1 MKNIITHNGDNM
13 KIISWNINGLKSL
26 IKTGHFE
33 EIFKENP
40 DILCLQEVKSAE
52 IPEIDGYYNYLFP
65 SKKGVNYSG
74 VAIYTKKEAISSR
87 NGFGVKD
94 FDDEGRLIRLE
105 FENFN
110 LYNVYAPTG
119 AGSKED
125 FQNKLDFYDKFTK
138 YIRKSNKPVIFCGD
152 LNRISAEIDAKN
164 IKNIINKSGFMPEE
178 QEWFKDLLNNDFI
191 DAFRKYSNETDK
203 FTWWPYAWN
212 SRAKNNGYRF
222 DYFLVSK
229 SFENTLTNSYILTDQ
244 LGSDHAP
251 IVLELNSCP
260 VCGLVNKDSNEYCN
274 NCGIKLIESDDE
286 EIIRKD
292 KFEISKD
299 KIILLDLNYTL
310 IANSKDIRT
319 LPLEEKIA
327 KQEYEN
333 DLINLIEDNY
343 VILITASPYKRSHKI
358 LRDIKTKTDFIPD
371 ESYWNFG
378 GQPPQVKKYWMENE
392 VIPKHGDDMD
402 KYLAIE
408 SNPATRRMYKKL
420 GIEARPKGDFI

>member
-1 MKNIITHNGDNM
+1 M

-33 EIFKENP
+33 EIFNEKP

-52 IPEIDGYYNYLFP
+52 IPEIEGYHSYLFP

-74 VAIYTKKEAISSR
+74 VAVYTKTEAISCR
-87 NGFGVKD
+87 KGFGLKEAD
-94 FDDEGRLIRLE
+94 AEGRVLRLE
-105 FENFN
+105 FDDFQ
-110 LYNVYAPTG
+110 LYNIYAPTG
-119 AGSKED
+119 GGSNED
-125 FQNKLDFYDKFTK
+125 FEYKTQFFEEVSN
-138 YIRKSNKPVIFCGD
+138 YIAKSRKPVILCGD
-152 LNRISAEIDAKN
+152 FNRISAEIDAKN
-164 IKNIINKSGFMPEE
+164 IKNIINKSGFKPIE
-178 QEWFKDLLNNDFI
+178 QEWFKKMLERYV
-191 DAFRKYSNETDK
+191 DAFRKFHTDTDK
-203 FTWWPYAWN
+203 FTWWPYAWD

-229 SFENTLTNSYILTDQ
+229 RFENRLTDSYILTDQ

-260 VCGLVNKDSNEYCN
+260 VCGKINKTTDEYCN
-274 NCGIKLIESDDE
+274 ECGIKLIESDE
-286 EIIRKD
+286 EETISKD
-292 KFEISKD
+292 KLEIPKD

-310 IANSKDIRT
+310 IANSNEIRNY
-319 LPLEEKIA
+319 PLDKKIKSQVYEEK
-327 KQEYEN
+327 
-333 DLINLIEDNY
+333 LIELIKDNY

-358 LRDIKTKTDFIPD
+358 LRDIKDKTGFVPD

-392 VIPKHGDDMD
+392 VIPHHGDDEG

-408 SNPATRRMYKKL
+408 SNPSTRRMYKKL
-420 GIEARPKGDFI
+420 RIEARPKTDFI